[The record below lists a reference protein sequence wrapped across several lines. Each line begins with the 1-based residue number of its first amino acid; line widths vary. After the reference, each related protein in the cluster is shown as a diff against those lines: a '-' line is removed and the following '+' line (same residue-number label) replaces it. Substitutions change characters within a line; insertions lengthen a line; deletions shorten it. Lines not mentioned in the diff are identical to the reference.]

1 MIGQTLKQYTIEAIL
16 GKGGMGTVYRAR
28 DTRLQRPVALKV
40 LSEDLTTDPDRRQR
54 FFQEARAAAAITH
67 PAIAQVYDVDEVDG
81 ITFIA
86 MELVEGQ
93 TLRQLITGKDLD
105 LLASMEVS
113 IQVGEGLAR
122 AHEKGIVHRD
132 IKSENIMVTRDGHA
146 KILDFGLAKL
156 NPIHNVDSNSGAE
169 ARMSQMA
176 TLALTQAGMVVG
188 TLAYMSPEQARGRE
202 LDHRSDIFSLGV
214 TIYEMATGQLPFSG
228 ESPLDTMHAIAF
240 EETRPITSLRQ
251 NLPPDLQRIVTRC
264 LRKRPEDRYP
274 DAGALVADLKAL
286 KRDLESGVTR
296 TTPIADRLRD
306 RLVALKNLP
315 PKSLYWIYGASVLV
329 ALALIFIVANRFEL
343 SFPSVVLVV
352 LGLYA
357 YRKLRHRTLRLKK
370 RFAAKAA
377 KMPEVLLVAWPQQQA
392 TVVVDKVQA
401 KVYLRLN
408 GLMEDLN
415 KKLFF
420 GHPMTVVVRD
430 DVTAEEFRT
439 ILREAGVLYVRDDAF
454 ESLKSHA
461 S

>member
-1 MIGQTLKQYTIEAIL
+1 MIGQTLKHYAIEAML

-40 LSEDLTTDPDRRQR
+40 LSEDLTSDPDRRGR

-67 PAIAQVYDVDEVDG
+67 PSIAQVYDVDEADG
-81 ITFIA
+81 VTFIA

-93 TLRQLITGKDLD
+93 TLRQLIAERDLD

-156 NPIHNVDSNSGAE
+156 NPIHNVDSSSGAE
-169 ARMSQMA
+169 VRMSQMA

-214 TIYEMATGQLPFSG
+214 TIYEMATGQLPFTG
-228 ESPLDTMHAIAF
+228 DSPLDTMHAIAF
-240 EETRPITSLRQ
+240 EETRPITALRQ
-251 NLPPDLQRIVTRC
+251 NLPPDLQRIITKC
-264 LRKRPEDRYP
+264 LRKRPEDRYS

-296 TTPIADRLRD
+296 TVPIADKLRD
-306 RLVALKNLP
+306 RLTAIKNLP
-315 PKSLYWIYGASVLV
+315 QKTLYWVVGASVLAV
-329 ALALIFIVANRFEL
+329 LVLIIYLAVRFGF
-343 SFPSVVLVV
+343 SFPSLGLVV
-352 LGLYA
+352 VGLYA
-357 YRKLRHRTLRLKK
+357 YRKFRHRTLRLKK
-370 RFAAKAA
+370 RFTAKAA
-377 KMPEVLLVAWPQQQA
+377 KMPEVRLVAWPQKQA
-392 TVVVDKVQA
+392 IVVVDQIHA

-420 GHPMTVVVRD
+420 GDPMTVLVRD
-430 DVTAEEFRT
+430 DVTAEEFRAM
-439 ILREAGVLYVRDDAF
+439 LQEPGVLYVRDDAF